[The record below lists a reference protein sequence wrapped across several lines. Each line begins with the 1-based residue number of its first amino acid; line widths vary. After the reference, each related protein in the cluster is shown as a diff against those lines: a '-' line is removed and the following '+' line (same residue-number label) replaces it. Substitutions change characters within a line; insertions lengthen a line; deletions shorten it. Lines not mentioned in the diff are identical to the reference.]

1 MKPRIEKKLSKKLA
15 EILKEKQGFKPNQVW
30 IDDEYADD
38 ICSIHYKWN
47 NPNGFTS
54 KQKSQNLD
62 RTGVAVNHMP
72 SIGGAADE
80 WGEGT
85 DYETVFVR
93 AQDAICWCCFPCE
106 DEAGEPTYPQ
116 VNIRLTGKAVIQLA
130 RKYVSQGGAA

>member
-15 EILKEKQGFKPNQVW
+15 EILREQQGFKPNQVW
-30 IDDEYADD
+30 IDGEYDL
-38 ICSIHYKWN
+38 CSIHYKWN

-54 KQKSQNLD
+54 KQNRQNLE
-62 RTGVAVNHMP
+62 RTGVTVNHMP
-72 SIGGAADE
+72 SVGGGLDE
-80 WGEGT
+80 WGEGCES
-85 DYETVFVR
+85 ETVFSAASECV
-93 AQDAICWCCFPCE
+93 CWWCFPCE